1 MATQPFRIPETPDY
15 VGFARQNAMLD
26 FSPINNAVSGFQ
38 QQQQRD
44 VENKRAEDQLGF
56 QRERLGM
63 DKEKVSDDRK
73 KNLIE
78 SFGNVAMLYDPAK
91 DLDGAQWTGIVNRYD
106 AKMRAR
112 DPSFSGS
119 TPDYYDRVQGPKLI
133 LGDSKMAAQQLE
145 YQRNKAADARASEQL
160 DLNRNQDKRL
170 ADESTARLSQ
180 DAAQTYEERVKRASR
195 FFTPAE
201 QKLTNERYKQYLLSG
216 TLPEPKP
223 STFDLAPDHTRHTM
237 VDGPDG
243 PVAKL
248 LATGNAKGPDST
260 TKKAIFEAQ
269 DELPNIKSAIEQ
281 LKEAKELLG
290 TDKDPGAYL
299 GFGSAARSNWN
310 QGASDILPNIISDP
324 VRAEKT
330 KRFNQIMDAEAI
342 SQMSQT
348 LKGASTDKEMAAFV
362 RIVNDPNVSMST
374 KQALLK
380 AIILKTERHYQN
392 KVERIKEFGGRMP
405 DLGGPQL
412 QPPQN
417 GGGATDPLGIR

>member
-1 MATQPFRIPETPDY
+1 MI
-15 VGFARQNAMLD
+15 
-26 FSPINNAVSGFQ
+26 
-38 QQQQRD
+38 
-44 VENKRAEDQLGF
+44 
-56 QRERLGM
+56 
-63 DKEKVSDDRK
+63 
-73 KNLIE
+73 
-78 SFGNVAMLYDPAK
+78 
-91 DLDGAQWTGIVNRYD
+91 
-106 AKMRAR
+106 
-112 DPSFSGS
+112 
-119 TPDYYDRVQGPKLI
+119 
-133 LGDSKMAAQQLE
+133 
-145 YQRNKAADARASEQL
+145 
-160 DLNRNQDKRL
+160 
-170 ADESTARLSQ
+170 
-180 DAAQTYEERVKRASR
+180 
-195 FFTPAE
+195 
-201 QKLTNERYKQYLLSG
+201 SG
-216 TLPEPKP
+216 TLAEPKP
-223 STFDLAPDHTRHTM
+223 PTFDLGPDHTRHIM
-237 VDGPDG
+237 VTGPDG
-243 PVAKL
+243 KPMATL

-260 TKKAIFEAQ
+260 TKKVIFEAQ